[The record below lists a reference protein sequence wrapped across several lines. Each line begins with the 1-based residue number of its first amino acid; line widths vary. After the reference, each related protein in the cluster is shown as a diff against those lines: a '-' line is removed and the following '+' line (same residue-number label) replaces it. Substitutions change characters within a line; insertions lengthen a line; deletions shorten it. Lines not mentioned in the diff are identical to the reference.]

1 MKVAAEEEP
10 EIFTKVARDPL
21 RMEAMD
27 EELQAL
33 NLRSFHTTSLCQR
46 LEGEELK
53 LSKKG

>member
-33 NLRSFHTTSLCQR
+33 DL
-46 LEGEELK
+46 
-53 LSKKG
+53 